1 MPFDTGTSTVASA
14 GTRRQIVLDLDANA
28 HVRARSRILAIEIT
42 PRSGNT
48 GASMYFGRVTV
59 SSSYGRQILKGVSK
73 KFTFEPSTET
83 FDVFYLDADSNGDLA
98 DFVVF
103 FEGG

>member
-1 MPFDTGTSTVASA
+1 
-14 GTRRQIVLDLDANA
+14 
-28 HVRARSRILAIEIT
+28 
-42 PRSGNT
+42 
-48 GASMYFGRVTV
+48 MYFGRVTV
-59 SSSYGRQILKGVSK
+59 SSSYGVQILKGVSK

-98 DFVVF
+98 DFVVI